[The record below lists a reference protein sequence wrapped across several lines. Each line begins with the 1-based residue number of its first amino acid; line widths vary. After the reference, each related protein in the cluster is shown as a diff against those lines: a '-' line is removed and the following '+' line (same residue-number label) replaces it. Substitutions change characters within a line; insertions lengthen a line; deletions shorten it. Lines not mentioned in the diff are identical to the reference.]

1 MNIGTFS
8 NFLVTFGKA
17 ELPDFS
23 NILLSQE
30 ISRVITTPSLCST
43 TVKQVNRL
51 LADFLDQNPAAI
63 WPSMLLTFVF
73 QHSCSL
79 WMSDWD
85 KKENTKNSF
94 HFLLN
99 QLDVMGCYITK
110 QNKNLVVVVV
120 FRLSKPGGPPLY
132 ITIKSIQNKRGQDV
146 IFHFQHIFCK
156 QLIF

>member
-8 NFLVTFGKA
+8 NFFGNFWNNRA
-17 ELPDFS
+17 TRFW
-23 NILLSQE
+23 NILFSQE
-30 ISRVITTPSLCST
+30 KSRVITTPSLCST

-51 LADFLDQNPAAI
+51 LADFLDQDPAAI

-99 QLDVMGCYITK
+99 QLDVMLLYNKAKLESRCCCCCFQAVEAWRAASIYYIKVNT
-110 QNKNLVVVVV
+110 V
-120 FRLSKPGGPPLY
+120 
-132 ITIKSIQNKRGQDV
+132 
-146 IFHFQHIFCK
+146 
-156 QLIF
+156 

>member
-8 NFLVTFGKA
+8 NFLATLGTS

-23 NILLSQE
+23 NILFSQE
-30 ISRVITTPSLCST
+30 KSRVITTPSLCST

-51 LADFLDQNPAAI
+51 LADFLVKDPAAI

-73 QHSCSL
+73 QHSCSV

-99 QLDVMGCYITK
+99 QLDVLGCYITK
-110 QNKNLVVVVV
+110 QNENLVVVV
-120 FRLSKPGGPPLY
+120 FRLRWPCGLPLY
-132 ITIKSIQNKRGQDV
+132 FKLV
-146 IFHFQHIFCK
+146 VFCCP
-156 QLIF
+156 LL

>member
-8 NFLVTFGKA
+8 NFLATFGMS

-23 NILLSQE
+23 NILFSQE
-30 ISRVITTPSLCST
+30 KSRVITTPSLCST
-43 TVKQVNRL
+43 TVKQVSRL
-51 LADFLDQNPAAI
+51 LADFLDKDPAAI

-73 QHSCSL
+73 QHSCSV

-99 QLDVMGCYITK
+99 QSDVLGCYITK
-110 QNKNLVVVVV
+110 QNENLVVVVV
-120 FRLSKPGGPPLY
+120 FRLNRPGRLLLY
-132 ITIKSIQNKRGQDV
+132 FKLCCFLPIKV
-146 IFHFQHIFCK
+146 M
-156 QLIF
+156 